1 MNNQPQKT
9 VLIVDDDELLLDM
22 LDEYL
27 QQDGYT
33 TFTAVNGAD
42 YLAIL
47 ENNQID
53 VIVQD
58 LLLGDDDGMELL
70 KQVCK
75 DHQIPVIMMSG
86 RGEATD
92 RILGIE
98 AGADD
103 YLAKPFLPKELSVRI
118 NAILRRQ
125 NAATATPAA
134 TKSSTLTFDVWTL
147 DLNTYDVQHKNGDI
161 APFTTGE
168 FMVLRKLVESPN
180 QVFSRDQLLNIMR
193 EFDADVFE
201 RAVDIQISRIRK
213 KLGDSASNPRYI
225 RTIRNVGYIFIG

>member
-1 MNNQPQKT
+1 MPDKVKKT
-9 VLIVDDDELLLDM
+9 ILIVDDDELLLDM

-33 TFTAVNGAD
+33 TLTATNGAD
-42 YLAIL
+42 YLSIL
-47 ENNQID
+47 EKNQID

-58 LLLGDDDGMELL
+58 LLLGNDDGMALL
-70 KQVCK
+70 KQVRET
-75 DHQIPVIMMSG
+75 HITPIIMISG

-125 NAATATPAA
+125 ETMVPAPTEA
-134 TKSSTLTFDVWTL
+134 QENTLSFDVWTL
-147 DLNTYDVQHKNGDI
+147 DLNSYHVQHENGDI

-168 FMVLRKLVESPN
+168 FMVLKKLVENPSN
-180 QVFSRDQLLNIMR
+180 VLSRDQLLNIMR
-193 EFDADVFE
+193 EYDADVFE

-213 KLGDSASNPRYI
+213 KLDDSAGKPRYI
-225 RTIRNVGYIFIG
+225 KTVRGIGYIFIG